1 MLSVRES
8 VSAVSTVHSGGGRYM
23 SGINFKRLLL
33 SGLLAGLVIWLVEGA
48 GAVFLYMELLESRLA
63 ELGLS
68 MEMSGFHMAVTVLVS
83 LLVGYTLMFFYVG
96 VRPRF
101 GPGPRTAVLVAVALW
116 LGGYVVALL
125 GYFLAGIYPNH
136 LLVQWGAVG
145 LFEMVVATLLG
156 GWVYREAAEP
166 S

>member
-1 MLSVRES
+1 M
-8 VSAVSTVHSGGGRYM
+8 A
-23 SGINFKRLLL
+23 GINVKRLLV
-33 SGLLAGLVIWLVEGA
+33 SGLVAGVLIWLVEGA
-48 GAVFLYMELLESRLA
+48 GAVFLYMEILESRLA

-68 MEMSGFHMAVTVLVS
+68 MEMSGFHMAIAVLVS

-101 GPGPRTAVLVAVALW
+101 GPGPRTAILVAVVFW

-136 LLVQWGAVG
+136 LLIQWGAVG
-145 LFEMVVATLLG
+145 LVELIAATLLG
-156 GWVYREAAEP
+156 GWIYREDSGP

>member
-1 MLSVRES
+1 M
-8 VSAVSTVHSGGGRYM
+8 A
-23 SGINFKRLLL
+23 GINVRRLLA
-33 SGLLAGLVIWLVEGA
+33 SGFVAGVLIWLVEGA

-68 MEMSGFHMAVTVLVS
+68 MEMSGFHMSVTALVS
-83 LLVGYTLMFFYVG
+83 LVVGYTLMFFYVG

-101 GPGPRTAVLVAVALW
+101 GPGPLTAILVAVAFW
-116 LGGYVVALL
+116 LGGYVVALV

-145 LFEMVVATLLG
+145 LLEMVAATLLG
-156 GWVYREAAEP
+156 GWIYREADEP